1 MNKDLVLKLIRMAN
15 NLDIQGHYKEAGIV
29 DRIVMGQNVETY
41 YSKQIKKYKE
51 YVLKNDVKGATNFF
65 NYVMS
70 YLPPD
75 QQSTFRD
82 QAMRIRLEN
91 RFGEYKNYNGVVFSR
106 AQLDNKL
113 NLFEL
118 YDKNIDREE
127 FDKRWNA
134 MMFKI
139 NQNFDMDLASTRQLQ
154 STYNSVS
161 YTHLRAHETG

>member
-1 MNKDLVLKLIRMAN
+1 MDKKVLSSLVMIADV
-15 NLDIQGHYKEAGIV
+15 LDNMGFYKEAKV
-29 DRIVMGQNVETY
+29 LDRIVVGQNVETY

-51 YVLKNDVKGATNFF
+51 YVLKNDVRGATNFF

-82 QAMRIRLEN
+82 QTMRIRLEN
-91 RFGEYKNYNGVVFSR
+91 RFGEYKNYNGTVFSR
-106 AQLDNKL
+106 AQLDNIL

-118 YDKNIDREE
+118 NDKDIDREE
-127 FDKRWNA
+127 FDKRWKA

-139 NQNFDMDLASTRQLQ
+139 NQNFDIDQASTRQLQ
-154 STYNSVS
+154 LTYNLL
-161 YTHLRAHETG
+161 TKRFDK

>member
-1 MNKDLVLKLIRMAN
+1 MNKDLVLKLIRVAN

-29 DRIVMGQNVETY
+29 DRIVVSQNIETY

-82 QAMRIRLEN
+82 QTMRIRLEN
-91 RFGEYKNYNGVVFSR
+91 RFGEYKNYDGTVFSR
-106 AQLDNKL
+106 AQLDNIL
-113 NLFEL
+113 NLFDL
-118 YDKNIDREE
+118 NDKNIDREE
-127 FDKRWNA
+127 FDNRWKA

-139 NQNFDMDLASTRQLQ
+139 NQNYNMDQALLG
-154 STYNSVS
+154 NFN
-161 YTHLRAHETG
+161 

>member
-29 DRIVMGQNVETY
+29 DRIVVSQNIETY

-51 YVLKNDVKGATNFF
+51 YVTKNDVKGATNFF

-154 STYNSVS
+154 LTYNLL
-161 YTHLRAHETG
+161 TKKFNK

>member
-1 MNKDLVLKLIRMAN
+1 MNKDLVLKLIRVAN

-29 DRIVMGQNVETY
+29 DRIVVSQNIETY

-82 QAMRIRLEN
+82 QTMRIRLEN
-91 RFGEYKNYNGVVFSR
+91 RFGEYKNYDGTVFSR
-106 AQLDNKL
+106 AQLDNIL
-113 NLFEL
+113 NLFDL
-118 YDKNIDREE
+118 NDKNIDREE
-127 FDKRWNA
+127 FDNRWKA

-139 NQNFDMDLASTRQLQ
+139 NQNYNMDQASTRQLQ
-154 STYNSVS
+154 LTYNLL
-161 YTHLRAHETG
+161 TKKFNK